1 MKRKPQQPP
10 ANPQSNQPKAK
21 GTKPKVNWSAFFSEL
36 PQLVQSAEK
45 IYGAT
50 QGSGQTKKQ
59 KILSIVNISA
69 QEAAKD
75 VAPALDPH
83 SATIAQAASAEV
95 DTIVTSYN
103 QNGWPAAAVA
113 GVAGA
118 TGIVAAVQEQP
129 KAAAAG
135 ETS

>member
-1 MKRKPQQPP
+1 MKRKQQHQQ

-59 KILSIVNISA
+59 KILSIANISA
-69 QEAAKD
+69 QEAAKN
-75 VAPALDPH
+75 VAPHLDPH
-83 SATIAQAASAEV
+83 NATIAQAASAEV